1 MSACKEVLIFW
12 RRELGAAKLHLGV
25 LQASEGR
32 GGSVGTKHRAGAG
45 KKKIK
50 CIYFRLQYGAFFFF
64 FYLAI
69 LGPASLASP
78 PLSTGGGGGDGTG
91 GGGGEGTLWSK
102 LCARLL

>member
-1 MSACKEVLIFW
+1 MEPFILV
-12 RRELGAAKLHLGV
+12 
-25 LQASEGR
+25 
-32 GGSVGTKHRAGAG
+32 
-45 KKKIK
+45 
-50 CIYFRLQYGAFFFF
+50 

-78 PLSTGGGGGDGTG
+78 PLRTGGGGGDGTG